1 MSLLRKPTPQPSY
14 EPRDF
19 TAQSNRLEET
29 GWLSDKA
36 KAAAK
41 SATGMAEKL
50 AVKTLGK
57 ARTNKLKGLAK
68 GTKKKKEKKEKEDK
82 EKEDKE

>member
-29 GWLSDKA
+29 GWLSDKV

-41 SATGMAEKL
+41 SAAGMAEKL
-50 AVKTLGK
+50 AVKTQK
-57 ARTNKLKGLAK
+57 VLAK
-68 GTKKKKEKKEKEDK
+68 GTKKKKEKKEKEDE
-82 EKEDKE
+82 EKEDEE